1 MSRSRIWKEMSLNDS
16 LSDVERAKL
25 AVWDYPVSDKYSK
38 MWQAMKEPGLPN
50 SIEEAVQRVRDS
62 KSSSEGFAWLGDATD
77 VRYYVLTSCDLQM
90 VGDEFSRKPYAIAVQ
105 QGSPLKD
112 QFNNA
117 ILQLLNRRRLEKL
130 KENWWNNNPKAMKC
144 EKQDDQSDGISIQ
157 NIGGV
162 FIVIFM
168 GIGLACITLG
178 VEYWWY
184 KWRRRPIVGD
194 VTQVEPAKSTRN
206 NIGNF
211 VKGEGFTFR
220 SRNFGLSDLKQK
232 F

>member
-1 MSRSRIWKEMSLNDS
+1 MSLNDS
-16 LSDVERAKL
+16 LKEVERAKL

-38 MWQAMKEPGLPN
+38 MWQAMEEAVLPN
-50 SIEEAVQRVRDS
+50 TIEEAIQRVRDS

-77 VRYYVLTSCDLQM
+77 VKYHVMTSCDLQS

-117 ILQLLNRRRLEKL
+117 ILQLLNKRKLEKL
-130 KENWWNNNPKAMKC
+130 KEIWWNNNPESMKC

-168 GIGLACITLG
+168 GIGLACVTLG

-184 KWRRRPIVGD
+184 KWRKRPAVGD
-194 VTQVEPAKSTRN
+194 VTQVEPAKLTRN
-206 NIGNF
+206 N
-211 VKGEGFTFR
+211 VDKQGEGFNFR
-220 SRNFGLSDLKQK
+220 GRNLGLNFKPK